1 VADTLKSKYG
11 PEVAE
16 RIAAMIRHVHPA
28 FAARAFLAQAH
39 DGYEALELLPRARHI
54 ARAMAAHLPQSYPDA
69 LDIVLRSLGPP
80 AERTMGNGLAAFVY
94 LPHVYWIA
102 EHGLD
107 HLEPSVAAMHAITR
121 RFSFEF
127 GIRPFI
133 ERHPKA
139 MLEVL
144 ARWADD
150 PDVHVR
156 RLVSEG
162 TRPRLPWAPRL
173 RTFERDPRPVIALLE
188 RLRDDPDDYVRRSVA
203 NHLNDLGRDDPALLV
218 ELCTR
223 WARGAPAPRLRL
235 IRHAL
240 RTLVKRGDPH
250 ALAVLGF
257 AHGAQVAMRSASV
270 APARARIGDVV
281 TIAFAL
287 ASTADAEQPV
297 LVDLRIGYAS
307 APNRAAG
314 TDVPGR
320 FKVFKL
326 TSALLEP
333 GAVLALSHR
342 LALRQMSTRTHHP
355 GLHRVDALVNG
366 VAMPVGSFEIVGR

>member
-1 VADTLKSKYG
+1 MADTLKSQYG

-16 RIAAMIRHVHPA
+16 RIAAMIGRVHPT
-28 FAARAFLAQAH
+28 FATRAFVAQALE
-39 DGYEALELLPRARHI
+39 GYEALELLPRARHI
-54 ARAMAAHLPQSYPDA
+54 ARAMAAHLPPRYTDA
-69 LDIVLRSLGPP
+69 LDVVLRSLGPP
-80 AERTMGNGLAAFVY
+80 AERTMGNGMASFVY
-94 LPHVYWIA
+94 LPHVFWIA

-107 HLEPSVAAMHAITR
+107 DLAPSVEAMHAITR

-133 ERHPKA
+133 ERHPEA

-144 ARWADD
+144 SRWAAD

-173 RTFERDPRPVIALLE
+173 RVFERDPRPVIALLE

-250 ALAVLGF
+250 ALAVLGYPK
-257 AHGAQVAMRSASV
+257 GARVALQAPSV
-270 APARARIGDVV
+270 TPARARIGDVV
-281 TIAFAL
+281 TIAFGL
-287 ASTADAEQPV
+287 ASTSDEAQPV

-307 APNRAAG
+307 APARAGAA
-314 TDVPGR
+314 R
-320 FKVFKL
+320 SKVFKL
-326 TSALLEP
+326 SSALLGP
-333 GAVLALSHR
+333 GAMLALSHR

-355 GLHRVDALVNG
+355 GLHRVEALVNG
-366 VAMPVGSFEIVGR
+366 VAMPLGSFEIVGD